1 LNNAGSDYPTIGGN
15 RMKILLI
22 EDDEATVETIRMCM
36 EIYHSDTKIISTNQG
51 LKALDMLKTEKFDVA
66 LIDLGLPDID
76 GIDLLR
82 KIRDFSNIPALIIS
96 ARHSV
101 EAIESAKKLG
111 AIDYITKP
119 FDFHKLLN
127 TLTVSQS

>member
-1 LNNAGSDYPTIGGN
+1 
-15 RMKILLI
+15 MKILLI

-36 EIYHSDTKIISTNQG
+36 EIYRAEATITSTNQG
-51 LKALDMLKTEKFDVA
+51 LKAIEILKAEKFDMA

-76 GIDLLR
+76 GIELLR

-96 ARHSV
+96 ARHSA
-101 EAIESAKKLG
+101 EAVESAKKLG
-111 AIDYITKP
+111 ALDYITKP

-127 TLTVSQS
+127 TLTVGQT